1 MFSRL
6 VRPFF
11 RGFFTPKKM
20 LAATTVLAYSY
31 FRTHRLLLD
40 SVVVEE
46 SSSETIIGDGEAVRV
61 DLNEYMQ
68 KLQTVDVCEG
78 KELLEGDRKVV
89 TVKDHEGR

>member
-11 RGFFTPKKM
+11 RGFFTPKKL
-20 LAATTVLAYSY
+20 LAATTILAYSY
-31 FRTHRLLLD
+31 FRTQKMLLD

-46 SSSETIIGDGEAVRV
+46 SSSESIIGEGETVRL
-61 DLNEYMQ
+61 DLSEYMQ